1 MQAERGTGEGSS
13 ECFYHLNYCAAVLL
27 IPCRCRHAQQLLTPT
42 ATQHSLRCVAA
53 AAAVLAGCHGDEDA
67 VLETPVMTVD
77 AACAAASRH
86 RLLLH

>member
-27 IPCRCRHAQQLLTPT
+27 IPSRCRHAQQLLTPT

-53 AAAVLAGCHGDEDA
+53 AAVVLAGCHGEDA